1 MNLKGFLNECN
12 EKEVFK
18 MLSIYIVSSWVILQV
33 LALIAEPLNFP
44 EKSLTYLI
52 LILLI
57 GFPIYMYAIWK
68 FHLNKMEKIQTSSG
82 SNKFYKSSFH
92 KMYFSSLVIISSIS
106 AFSVLVIINTNL
118 INDIKLEK
126 ENSNDK
132 IAVLKFEDFT
142 GDEKFEAIGEIA
154 ANWIVHGIT
163 ENGIAQVISPK
174 VVNEYTSI
182 IKSQAGTMTNAK
194 DLLKTYF
201 KPGKIISGGFY
212 KEKEKLLL
220 QATIT
225 DGLIDKTLISFET
238 IECDQDSPLDCIEI
252 LKQKVLGYL
261 TIIDNTDK
269 SGYLN
274 QEDKKVAYLE
284 ETPPKFQAYQYNL
297 SALKIENNDS
307 IYLDFLNKA
316 IKADPNYFEPKMHL
330 ISYYFNREEFRST
343 DSLLKKIDINSKLN
357 KRQKNY
363 MFYYESL
370 VKGKNDKAYKALR
383 EEYKMAYLDLYT
395 NQSIMT
401 IALQLVNSPNDI
413 EDIYNEIKMDGMN
426 IENCSR
432 CGYRY
437 YLKGLADIEL
447 KKYDQVKLELLPVT
461 KIIEN
466 GYLKKPIIM
475 AYIRSGDN
483 EALNNLFKIWELS
496 MDKNDL
502 WELYMFTGKEFLL
515 ANKKENA
522 KAFFNKVIINSTLVK
537 DPIEIANAYYYNQDY
552 KKAQELFENLN
563 EIDSKN
569 SDVLV
574 KLAISNYKNGL
585 FEEAEQYVKSLD
597 TLRTDYQFG
606 SIDYGFAQY
615 YSTLNDQE
623 NTFKYLLKA
632 VASGKWFTPSTFQND
647 PHFIIYRKKQ
657 EFIDILNYWNQFLEV
672 EKREIQ

>member
-57 GFPIYMYAIWK
+57 GFPIYVYGIWN
-68 FHLNKMEKIQTSSG
+68 FHLKKMENNQTNST
-82 SNKFYKSSFH
+82 NKLYKSSFH
-92 KMYFSSLVIISSIS
+92 KMYFSGLIVVSVIA
-106 AFSVLVIINTNL
+106 AFSVVFIINTNL

-142 GDEKFEAIGEIA
+142 NDEKFDAIGEIA

-182 IKSQAGTMTNAK
+182 IKSQAGTLANAK

-269 SGYLN
+269 SGYLKL
-274 QEDKKVAYLE
+274 EDKKVAYFE

-307 IYLDFLNKA
+307 LYLDLINKA
-316 IKADPNYFEPKMHL
+316 IKADPNYFEPKIHL
-330 ISYYFNREEFRST
+330 ISYYFNREEFRTT
-343 DSLLKKIDINSKLN
+343 DSLLKKIDLNSKLN
-357 KRQKNY
+357 TRQKNY
-363 MFYYESL
+363 LFYHESL

-383 EEYKMAYLDLYT
+383 DEYEMAYLDIYT
-395 NQSIMT
+395 NQSTMT
-401 IALQLVNSPNDI
+401 IALQLVNRPNDI

-447 KKYDQVKLELLPVT
+447 KKYNQVKRELLPVT
-461 KIIEN
+461 KVIEN
-466 GYLKKPIIM
+466 GYLKKPVIM
-475 AYIRSGDN
+475 AYIRTGDN
-483 EALNNLFKIWELS
+483 EELNNLFKKWELS

-502 WELYMFTGKEFLL
+502 LDLYMFTGNEFLL
-515 ANKKENA
+515 DNKKENA
-522 KAFFNKVIINSTLVK
+522 SEFFNKIISNTAMVNDPFTLAK
-537 DPIEIANAYYYNQDY
+537 AYYYNQDY
-552 KKAQELFENLN
+552 KTAQELLVNLN
-563 EIDSKN
+563 SIDPKN
-569 SDVLV
+569 PDVLV

-585 FEEAEQYVKSLD
+585 YAEAEQYIKSLD
-597 TLRTDYQFG
+597 ALRTDYQFG

-615 YSTLNDQE
+615 YSSLNDQE
-623 NTFKYLLKA
+623 NAFKYLLKA
-632 VASGKWFTPSTFQND
+632 VASGKWFTPTTFQYD
-647 PHFIIYRKKQ
+647 PHFIIYRDTK
-657 EFIDILNYWNQFLEV
+657 EFNDILNYWNQFLEV
-672 EKREIQ
+672 EKSEIK